1 MGSGSACGP
10 AALTPR
16 APATLALSQQQHQR
30 AACLA
35 SIVHNLDTGAAQIHY
50 TEPLFKLKQWL
61 SPCFITF
68 SQQHDFTLVDWGSDV
83 DAYFEQKKKRSSWHR
98 LRSCRVISLSATGS
112 TTHTNTHK
120 KGPSSSWRTVQTD
133 RHNRAHA
140 KTQAQR
146 TITLLPDCLR
156 HADTLDRQRW
166 VTSERGLEGLWKSGE
181 LLTEKGRI

>member
-83 DAYFEQKKKRSSWHR
+83 DAYFEQKKNGAHDIDSEVAVWFPYLPQAAQH
-98 LRSCRVISLSATGS
+98 TQ
-112 TTHTNTHK
+112 THTRK
-120 KGPSSSWRTVQTD
+120 DLRQVEEQSRLTD
-133 RHNRAHA
+133 TIVHMLRHRHNGQSHFCLIVWGM
-140 KTQAQR
+140 R
-146 TITLLPDCLR
+146 TL
-156 HADTLDRQRW
+156 
-166 VTSERGLEGLWKSGE
+166 
-181 LLTEKGRI
+181 